1 MAPWEEAEVPNLV
14 GAGYVESARSEGNAG
29 DQALALGPP
38 PCKHLLEVSAQPNPE
53 AGAEVVAGVIFS
65 P

>member
-14 GAGYVESARSEGNAG
+14 GAGYVESARGEGNAG
-29 DQALALGPP
+29 DQALALGP

-53 AGAEVVAGVIFS
+53 AMVEVVAGVIFS